1 MISVEKQ
8 IQELLAMKLSASV
21 LSNALFG
28 WNGLFSKIAHTEEER
43 RQVAG
48 TPLFRQAQNR
58 IMELSFSEAEE
69 LRRKYA
75 SSGNQA
81 RVKGNGRKNLRL
93 MPGEQRLA
101 PAGKRSA
108 QKKHRKSG

>member
-8 IQELLAMKLSASV
+8 IQELLTMKLSASV

-28 WNGLFSKIAHTEEER
+28 WNGLFGKIAHTEEER
-43 RQVAG
+43 RQVAC

-58 IMELSFSEAEE
+58 IMELSLSEAEE

-75 SSGNQA
+75 SSGNQR
-81 RVKGNGRKNLRL
+81 RVKTNGRKKLRL